1 MIILSV
7 CISESEEVDKM
18 RKELRGVYSIWL
30 REIIKFYRERIHFAS
45 AMTTPFLWLII
56 FGGGMGINL
65 RTGVITSGYNVFIF
79 PGIVGMTLL
88 FTSMRSGISVIW
100 DREFGF
106 LKEILVSPISRT
118 SIVIGKALG
127 GATNALLQGTLLL
140 LLSFIVGVHISPLNM
155 IRIIPI
161 MLLIS
166 LGFDCFGLFIASIMD
181 SFEGFQTIMS
191 FIIMPTFFLSG
202 ALFPLTNAPGWLQT
216 LSSLNPMTY
225 GVDAIRGIIINESQY
240 SLNFDLLV
248 LIVFSSV
255 MLFITS
261 WIFNEKK

>member
-1 MIILSV
+1 
-7 CISESEEVDKM
+7 M
-18 RKELRGVYSIWL
+18 RRELRGIYSIWL

-45 AMTTPFLWLII
+45 AMTTPLLWLII

-65 RTGVITSGYNVFIF
+65 RTGVISSGYSAYIF

-127 GATNALLQGTLLL
+127 GATSALTQGIMLL
-140 LLSFIVGVHISPLNM
+140 LLSFIVHIYISPLNF
-155 IRIIPI
+155 IKIIPI
-161 MLLIS
+161 MLFIS
-166 LGFDCFGLFIASIMD
+166 LGFDVFGLFIASIID

-216 LSSLNPMTY
+216 LSLLNPLTY
-225 GVDAIRGIIINESQY
+225 GVDAIRGIILNEGRF
-240 SLNFDLLV
+240 SLSYDLLIV
-248 LIVFSSV
+248 IGFASFMLI
-255 MLFITS
+255 ITS
-261 WIFNEKK
+261 WLFNVKK

>member
-1 MIILSV
+1 
-7 CISESEEVDKM
+7 M
-18 RKELRGVYSIWL
+18 RRELKAIYTIWL
-30 REIIKFYRERIHFAS
+30 REIIKFYRERIQFAS
-45 AMTTPFLWLII
+45 AMTTPLLWLII
-56 FGGGMGINL
+56 FGGGMGISL
-65 RTGVITSGYNVFIF
+65 RTGIISSEYRAFIF

-88 FTSMRSGISVIW
+88 FTSMRSGISIIW

-106 LKEILVSPISRT
+106 LKEILVAPISRT
-118 SIVIGKALG
+118 SIVIGKAMG
-127 GATNALLQGTLLL
+127 GATNALIQGTMLL
-140 LLSFIVGVHISPLNM
+140 LLSFIVGVHISPLDYFL
-155 IRIIPI
+155 IIPI

-166 LGFDCFGLFIASIMD
+166 LGFDCVGLFLASIID

-225 GVDAIRGIIINESQY
+225 GVDAIRGIIINEGQY
-240 SLNFDLLV
+240 SLYYDILV
-248 LIVFSSV
+248 LLVFSSF

>member
-1 MIILSV
+1 
-7 CISESEEVDKM
+7 
-18 RKELRGVYSIWL
+18 
-30 REIIKFYRERIHFAS
+30 
-45 AMTTPFLWLII
+45 
-56 FGGGMGINL
+56 
-65 RTGVITSGYNVFIF
+65 
-79 PGIVGMTLL
+79 MTLL

-127 GATNALLQGTLLL
+127 GATNALLQGALLL
-140 LLSFIVGVHISPLNM
+140 LLF
-155 IRIIPI
+155 RIIPI

-225 GVDAIRGIIINESQY
+225 GVDAIRGIIIDKSQY

-248 LIVFSSV
+248 LLVFSSI

>member
-1 MIILSV
+1 
-7 CISESEEVDKM
+7 M
-18 RKELRGVYSIWL
+18 RRELRGIYSIWL

-45 AMTTPFLWLII
+45 AMTTPLLWLII

-65 RTGVITSGYNVFIF
+65 RTGVITSGYSAYIF

-118 SIVIGKALG
+118 SIVMGKALG
-127 GATNALLQGTLLL
+127 GATSAIIQGILLL
-140 LLSFIVGVHISPLNM
+140 MLSFIVGVFISPMDFVLL
-155 IRIIPI
+155 IPI

-166 LGFDCFGLFIASIMD
+166 LGFDCFGLIIASIID

-202 ALFPLTNAPGWLQT
+202 ALFPLTNAPGWLKT
-216 LSSLNPMTY
+216 LSLLNPLTY
-225 GVDAIRGIIINESQY
+225 GVDAIRGITLSEGQFPIYYDI
-240 SLNFDLLV
+240 LV
-248 LIVFSSV
+248 LFIFSSV

-261 WIFNEKK
+261 WIFNVKK